1 MAASRRS
8 VHRTEQVF
16 QGAHSRSG
24 AGSNADEDAYRW
36 LGGGRAVWKENLH
49 RRNPPAKQPGHDKLC
64 GGARELVQIGRGP
77 IGGQGRDNRKRVRV
91 GVGKAEM
98 FEKGFVTFPQVS
110 LAPKVLNH
118 YNYFGLS
125 ALLQLSITISLQ
137 PQIHILELRV
147 VLCSL
152 IVTEANF
159 LDLCSLLFSC
169 DLAISLQFASCSCRC
184 SEIDVSAHRP

>member
-1 MAASRRS
+1 MTSF
-8 VHRTEQVF
+8 V
-16 QGAHSRSG
+16 
-24 AGSNADEDAYRW
+24 
-36 LGGGRAVWKENLH
+36 
-49 RRNPPAKQPGHDKLC
+49 
-64 GGARELVQIGRGP
+64 GARELVQIGRGP
-77 IGGQGRDNRKRVRV
+77 IGGQDRDNRKRVGV

-118 YNYFGLS
+118 YDYFGLS

-152 IVTEANF
+152 IVAEANF